1 MYQLTTIQEHGDKI
15 FQTVQPI
22 TVKAAATPD
31 QKPEKEDTSKS
42 DKGLPYTGVEK
53 MALPVGIAMI
63 VSGASL
69 VVFVKTKKY

>member
-1 MYQLTTIQEHGDKI
+1 MTTIQEHGDKI

-31 QKPEKEDTSKS
+31 QKPDKEPEKDSSTS
-42 DKGLPYTGVEK
+42 DKEFPKTGVEK
-53 MALPVGIAMI
+53 MALPVGIAMM

-69 VVFVKTKKY
+69 IVFAKVKKY